1 MVLIVRGHMITTI
14 VDSLNMKKK
23 HHKREVFL
31 KRVGARIRKIRKEKG
46 FSQESLALAAG
57 IDRSYIG
64 GVERGERNIAIIN
77 IKRIAE
83 ALNTSV
89 HELMKDI

>member
-1 MVLIVRGHMITTI
+1 MIITE
-14 VDSLNMKKK
+14 VNFSFMRKKSP
-23 HHKREVFL
+23 KREMFL
-31 KRVGARIRKIRKEKG
+31 KRVGARIRKIRREKG